1 MNWTEMFLRR
11 RAKQHEDNERMAARQ
26 YNLSIAQHEL
36 NLQRTQ
42 QLNQF
47 EREELERL
55 RAKNKSLLDARKRTD
70 LPRLRCYDLAGYLG
84 RVQELLSFASFLI
97 AKEHSEASTRLRN
110 ACSMAYTI
118 QNELLVIANELT
130 ELEERETEARREAE
144 LPGLEGEPLGKFDPT
159 AGVMPDT
166 QWTSEELAKMWQP
179 GGAAF
184 VPNRIKQFC
193 AACDGTG
200 HTRGNNSRV
209 CPACEGHGKL

>member
-1 MNWTEMFLRR
+1 MNWTDLFLR

-130 ELEERETEARREAE
+130 ELEERETEARQVAE
-144 LPGLEGEPLGKFDPT
+144 LEGEPPAKLDPT

-166 QWTSEELAKMWQP
+166 QWTSEELAKMQRFG
-179 GGAAF
+179 GGAF
-184 VPNRIKQFC
+184 IPNRIKQFC